1 MNTTE
6 TILLSFAIATSMF
19 SVIYCVRL
27 FRIVDLLEA
36 RIKTLEMR
44 LFRIQKEKE
53 E

>member
-6 TILLSFAIATSMF
+6 TILLSIAVVTGLF

-27 FRIVDLLEA
+27 FRIVDVLEA